1 MGRSNTNTPQ
11 NNGVQNNND
20 TRQGQQSASNNTLG
34 DGAVQELIT
43 NNHNETFTTTE
54 NKTNSLDM
62 GGNSGQITNTLT
74 EIGVRDS
81 EILNQNYIGLQGD
94 DLANVLNAWNK
105 KDAQSQTALLATNNQ
120 LATITGQTK
129 EVYTSAINST
139 KKTSYFLIAIIAVFA
154 GFIAYKVIKK

>member
-1 MGRSNTNTPQ
+1 MGKSNRNTPT

-34 DGAVQELIT
+34 DGAIQELIT
-43 NNHNETFTTTE
+43 NNHNETITNTE
-54 NKTNSLDM
+54 NKTNSLGM
-62 GGNSGQITNTLT
+62 ENNQGQITNTLT

-81 EILNQNYIGLQGD
+81 EINNQNYIGLQGD

-105 KDAQSQTALLATNNQ
+105 KDAQSQTAILATNNQ

-139 KKTSYFLIAIIAVFA
+139 KKTNYIMLAIIAIGG
-154 GFIAYKVIKK
+154 GFLAYKVIKK